1 MERTKTQPSPE
12 PQRKFRFTTRRSYG
26 VSADVAGREFDR
38 LSAEH
43 GGRITSAQVVDAAR
57 PDEAPL
63 HPAFEWDDE
72 KAAERYRQ
80 HQASTLIRAVVLV
93 PEVASHQPEHRAY
106 VLTQTQEAPKPV
118 YVKAEEVVQ
127 EPSLFADALQR
138 LERTLSVA
146 RQSVVELRDLAQSAG
161 SEPER
166 LARIALAAQ
175 ALEAA
180 GAAVAAL
187 H

>member
-1 MERTKTQPSPE
+1 MARKKPQPSSE
-12 PQRKFRFTTRRSYG
+12 TLRSFRFTTPRSYG
-26 VSADVAGREFDR
+26 VSPDVAGREFDR
-38 LSAEH
+38 ISAANA
-43 GGRITSAQVVDAAR
+43 GRLTSAAVVDAAR
-57 PDEAPL
+57 PDQAPL

-80 HQASTLIRAVVLV
+80 HQASTLIRAVVVL
-93 PEVASHQPEHRAY
+93 PEVASAKPEHRAY
-106 VLTQTQEAPKPV
+106 VLTQTPEEQKPV

-138 LERTLSVA
+138 LERTLSMS
-146 RQSVVELRDLAQSAG
+146 RQSVLELRDLAQATG

-166 LARIALAAQ
+166 MARIALAAQ

>member
-1 MERTKTQPSPE
+1 MARKKTQSSQDQ
-12 PQRKFRFTTRRSYG
+12 QRNFRFTTQRSYG
-26 VSADVAGREFDR
+26 ISADVAGREFDR
-38 LSAEH
+38 ISAAH
-43 GGRITSAQVVDAAR
+43 GGRLTSSLVVDEAR
-57 PDEAPL
+57 PEQAPL

-93 PEVASHQPEHRAY
+93 PEVTSHQPEHRAY
-106 VLTQTQEAPKPV
+106 VLTQTQEEPKPV

-146 RQSVVELRDLAQSAG
+146 RQSVVELRDLAQSSG